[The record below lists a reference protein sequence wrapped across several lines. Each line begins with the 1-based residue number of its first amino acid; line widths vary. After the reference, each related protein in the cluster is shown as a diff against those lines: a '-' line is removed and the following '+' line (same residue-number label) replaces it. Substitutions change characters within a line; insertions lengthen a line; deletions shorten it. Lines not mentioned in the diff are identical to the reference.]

1 LHPPTHYM
9 HVSPLSPLGTLRV
22 VNCAKTA
29 CVYVC
34 LWTHVQV
41 AGDESVMAAPSLP
54 SLSSLSYDLG
64 LPSMQGAVGACP
76 TCLGCTLPVLP
87 FLQYTPPTLE
97 WV

>member
-1 LHPPTHYM
+1 M
-9 HVSPLSPLGTLRV
+9 
-22 VNCAKTA
+22 
-29 CVYVC
+29 YVC

-87 FLQYTPPTLE
+87 I
-97 WV
+97 